1 MFRRKFNKIKIKTGG
16 MKIMKFKIKR
26 KAETLSEAVVSIA
39 VFGILLLGLTDF
51 MSSQISF
58 AARNY
63 HRDFLINK
71 AQELVASKF
80 NNKNIFEVVRTRN
93 SFTAQNAPTEIREF
107 ENIVSFDWDN
117 ATNERKKI
125 LRLKYDVKKQNT
137 DTLDFALP

>member
-71 AQELVASKF
+71 AQELVASKS

-93 SFTAQNAPTEIREF
+93 SFTAKDTNLPDEIKEF
-107 ENIVSFDWDN
+107 QGIVSFDWSSDIKVL
-117 ATNERKKI
+117 T
-125 LRLKYDVKKQNT
+125 LKYDINKKKT

>member
-1 MFRRKFNKIKIKTGG
+1 
-16 MKIMKFKIKR
+16 MKFKIKR

-71 AQELVASKF
+71 AQELIASKS

-93 SFTAQNAPTEIREF
+93 SFTAKDTNLPDEIKEF
-107 ENIVSFDWDN
+107 QGIVSFDWSSDIKVL
-117 ATNERKKI
+117 T
-125 LRLKYDVKKQNT
+125 LKYDINKKKT